1 MATHLKNCLTSLRTL
16 LHQVLQR
23 PAEISC
29 HPLCLPEEML
39 FLSFVVCYDSVLV
52 TFDVIFLTAKKIKL
66 VSSMLKQAS
75 QSGPQFI
82 DKKNKQTV
90 YIYFY
95 AFSRRFYPKQL
106 TGYTYFHQYVCS
118 LGIEPTT
125 FCAANAMLYHWA
137 TGTVSITHLTAG
149 NKIDKNQKQITYNC
163 TEREIWAGGW
173 EYHSN
178 LGWALLTWSS
188 E

>member
-1 MATHLKNCLTSLRTL
+1 MFDRVQCLPQSPVTSSTLSMATHLKNCLTSLRTL

-95 AFSRRFYPKQL
+95 ALADAFIQ
-106 TGYTYFHQYVCS
+106 
-118 LGIEPTT
+118 
-125 FCAANAMLYHWA
+125 
-137 TGTVSITHLTAG
+137 
-149 NKIDKNQKQITYNC
+149 
-163 TEREIWAGGW
+163 
-173 EYHSN
+173 SN
-178 LGWALLTWSS
+178 LQAIHIFISMCVPWELNPQPFALLTQCSTTEPQEQS
-188 E
+188 Q